1 MSSVGGSRWTGT
13 TPADG
18 VTLVRAVLVA
28 GCAVRVLT
36 GRGRP
41 RGWGLPVVAGVAW
54 ALDGVDGYVARR
66 TGTVSERGG
75 RWDNTTDA
83 TLVAVLATAVAGA
96 APWAPAG
103 AALYPAYRLGQ
114 RVRQA
119 WRRPLPGSRRGKVVG
134 GVLTGTLLGATV
146 PGMPRAVVRPAVAVA
161 VGLVTWS
168 FAVDLTWLERQAR
181 S

>member
-1 MSSVGGSRWTGT
+1 MLVVGCG
-13 TPADG
+13 
-18 VTLVRAVLVA
+18 VRA
-28 GCAVRVLT
+28 LT
-36 GRGRP
+36 SRGRRRSWWVP
-41 RGWGLPVVAGVAW
+41 TLGGVAW

-75 RWDNTTDA
+75 RWDGATDA
-83 TLVAVLATAVAGA
+83 TLVAVLSLTVADV
-96 APWAPAG
+96 APWAPVG

-114 RVRQA
+114 RVRPA

-146 PGMPRAVVRPAVAVA
+146 PGMPRAVVRPATALA

-168 FAVDLTWLERQAR
+168 FAVDLAWLERQPDGQHAALGNASR
-181 S
+181 

>member
-1 MSSVGGSRWTGT
+1 M
-13 TPADG
+13 
-18 VTLVRAVLVA
+18 
-28 GCAVRVLT
+28 
-36 GRGRP
+36 RP
-41 RGWGLPVVAGVAW
+41 
-54 ALDGVDGYVARR
+54 
-66 TGTVSERGG
+66 T
-75 RWDNTTDA
+75 
-83 TLVAVLATAVAGA
+83 
-96 APWAPAG
+96 
-103 AALYPAYRLGQ
+103 
-114 RVRQA
+114 